1 MNSELVPWV
10 LNAILGLLI
19 GVLTMSRWV
28 TRRYERA
35 REEAEGIVR
44 EAKREADAYRD
55 RAQASLD
62 ERQRFLAD
70 QERALQAREDRLE
83 ERMSLNDER
92 ATRLTGELESLAGT
106 TKREAREKLLKLVE
120 QEADSELTRRLRELR
135 EAANEDVEAEA
146 RMQLATALARVAT
159 QSTAELTTYHVQLPS
174 DDWKARLIGKD
185 GRNIQTF
192 ERVTGVDLVIEDRP
206 GAVLVASFD
215 PARREVARRVLERLI
230 QDGRV
235 QPSRIEEVYEQ
246 EQLGTERAMREA
258 AEAACAELGVRIPAG
273 LLGPLGMLQVRT
285 SYGQNQLAHSVE
297 VAKLAAALAAEL
309 GANQHVCRL
318 AGLLHDLGKAF
329 PEDRAIPHHHRSA
342 ELAREAGM
350 GDDVV
355 HAIIAHHEDIAP
367 ETTEAWI
374 VRTADAISGSRPGA
388 RRTGQ
393 REQLDRV
400 RELERL
406 AMAEQGVV
414 SAYAVQAGREVRV
427 LVNPDAVSDTQ
438 LMRLAQR
445 LTKKLQESSRSPG
458 SVKVTV
464 IRERRV
470 SL

>member
-35 REEAEGIVR
+35 REEAEAIIR

-55 RAQASLD
+55 SARASLD
-62 ERQRFLAD
+62 DRQRFLAD
-70 QERALQAREDRLE
+70 QERLIQSREERLE
-83 ERMSLNDER
+83 ERVAVNDER
-92 ATRLTGELESLAGT
+92 ATRLTSELESLAGT

-135 EAANEDVEAEA
+135 EVADDEVETEA
-146 RMQLATALARVAT
+146 RAQLATALGRIST
-159 QSTAELTTYHVQLPS
+159 QSTAEFTSYHVQLPS

-206 GAVLVASFD
+206 GTVLVSSFD

-235 QPSRIEEVYEQ
+235 QPSRIEELYEQ
-246 EQLGTERAMREA
+246 ELLGTERALREA
-258 AEAACAELGVRIPAG
+258 AERACAELGVRIPAS
-273 LLGPLGMLQVRT
+273 LLQPLGMLQVRT

-309 GANQHVCRL
+309 GANQQVCRL
-318 AGLLHDLGKAF
+318 AGLLHDLGKAL
-329 PEDRAIPHHHRSA
+329 PEDRAVPHHHRSA

-350 GDDVV
+350 GEDVV
-355 HAIIAHHEDIAP
+355 HAILAHHDDVAP
-367 ETTEAWI
+367 ETAEAWI
-374 VRTADAISGSRPGA
+374 VRTADAISGARPGA
-388 RRTGQ
+388 RRVGQ

-400 RELERL
+400 RELEHI
-406 AMAEQGVV
+406 AMAEDGVLT
-414 SAYAVQAGREVRV
+414 AYAVQAGREVRV
-427 LVNPDAVSDTQ
+427 LVNPEAVSDAQ
-438 LMRLAQR
+438 LLRLAQR
-445 LTKKLQESSRSPG
+445 LTKKLQESNKVPG
-458 SVKVTV
+458 GVKVTV

-470 SL
+470 TL